1 MNMNGIGPVTSG
13 YSGMDAEKAVKTE
26 AVKNEP
32 VKQEQTEAA
41 VYEKSSEA
49 KSTTGHRDTAV
60 INKLKAD
67 AEARTASLRS
77 LVEKMM
83 LKQGQTVT
91 SATDYLMAL
100 KNGTLQVDDATRA
113 QAQKDIAEDGYW
125 GVEQTSE
132 RLVSFAKALAGNDSA
147 KADELMKAIEK
158 GFGQATK
165 SWGDDLPDI
174 CQRTLAATREKMEAW
189 KNGTEAKQEPK
200 TEDATAPEK

>member
-1 MNMNGIGPVTSG
+1 MNLNGIRPVTSV
-13 YSGMDAEKAVKTE
+13 YSSTEAEKPVKNDAVKT
-26 AVKNEP
+26 EP

-41 VYEKSSEA
+41 VYEKGSEK
-49 KSTTGHRDTAV
+49 KSTTVRMDTTV
-60 INKLKAD
+60 IDKMKAD

-83 LKQGQTVT
+83 LKQGQTIT

-100 KNGTLQVDDATRA
+100 KNGTLEVDEATRA
-113 QAQKDIAEDGYW
+113 QAQEDISEDGYW

-158 GFGQATK
+158 GFGEATK
-165 SWGDDLPDI
+165 TWGDELPEI
-174 CQRTLAATREKMEAW
+174 CQKTLEATREKMEAW
-189 KNGTEAKQEPK
+189 KNGTEAKTEPK